1 MPLIYKIFPEESEGG
16 ECLPVPGRNHTL
28 TGRLVSA
35 LGGPWAVLLGIPVI
49 ALLYL
54 MHLRGPDLP
63 HNLAELFSVVVAFGV
78 FMLTWNARRF
88 LDNHFFLFL
97 GIAYLFVGIID
108 SLHALAFD
116 GWIGGR
122 KPHLGEQLWYAAR
135 YLQGVSLV
143 IAPWLAVR
151 KIRPGVTLASF
162 FVATAVLMMTIS
174 GGIFQSW
181 YNRGAHAWFMNVSD
195 FCLFGLGVA
204 AFAMLRRA
212 REHFDGE
219 VFLRLA
225 LSIVFV
231 VVSEVSEGLGRR
243 GFESLYMFGDLFQTL
258 SYYLV
263 YKAVIETG
271 LLRPYDLLFRNLK
284 RSEEVER
291 AARNGLEVRADEWT
305 AELRG
310 INELLSREL
319 VERKIAEQERE
330 MMIELLRMIN
340 RAKGIRELATGLT
353 TLLRERT
360 GCESVGVRYRAGS
373 EYPFIETNRFP
384 DEYAHAGSSLCPA
397 GGEREPA
404 GADRVI
410 PTRECLC
417 GAIVPG
423 EADPSL
429 PAFTGER
436 TFWTNSVSA
445 LLAENGGARRL
456 VVRDRCKRE
465 EFESLA
471 LIPLRSGE
479 TTLGFLQFGDRRKA
493 FFTPEL
499 IARLERMAD
508 HVAVALAQHLAKEA
522 LRESEGRFRSLVE
535 NAPVGILIVREGRV
549 LFRNPGLDRLFG
561 EIPDGARFRDL
572 GSVHPED
579 REKFE
584 RLCEVIEQAD
594 PGWQATELRFT
605 MDEGDPGRQA
615 MRWVYCQAGQI
626 EFRGRAAALV
636 VLDDMTRMKD
646 LEQIVSARE
655 KLSIIGQMAA
665 GIAHEIRNPL
675 SGININVSTLE
686 HVVRNLEAVS
696 PEERR
701 KIGEIVAQAK
711 AASEKIATVIRRV
724 MDFTKSVP
732 PKLDRVDVNQVIREA
747 LEFSSATLRKGGI
760 SVGTELSPG
769 LPRCIAD
776 SRLLEQVLLNLITN
790 AVQAMENE
798 EGRKR
803 LGVATAQENGAVLI
817 RVFDNGPGVPVHL
830 REKIFDPFYTTRK
843 TGHGIGLSFSHRI
856 IENHGG
862 TLTASGSEWGGAEFR
877 IALPLETGRA
887 TA

>member
-1 MPLIYKIFPEESEGG
+1 LAALGRKNTLI
-16 ECLPVPGRNHTL
+16 
-28 TGRLVSA
+28 GRLNSA
-35 LGGPWAVLLGIPVI
+35 LGGPWAILIGIPVI
-49 ALLYL
+49 GSLYL
-54 MHLRGPDLP
+54 MHLRGPSLP
-63 HNLAELFSVVVAFGV
+63 HNLAEMFSVVVAIGI

-97 GIAYLFVGIID
+97 GVAYLFVGIID

-116 GWIGGR
+116 GWIGDGNR
-122 KPHLGEQLWYAAR
+122 NIDMQLWYAAR

-143 IAPWLAVR
+143 IAPWFAVR
-151 KIRPGVTLASF
+151 KIRSGVTF
-162 FVATAVLMMTIS
+162 FAFSAVTVFLLVTIS
-174 GGIFQSW
+174 GGTFHGW
-181 YNRGAHAWFMNVSD
+181 YDRGAHAGIMNVSD
-195 FCLFGLGVA
+195 LCLFGLGVA
-204 AFAMLRRA
+204 ALVMLWRA

-219 VFLRLA
+219 VFLQLA
-225 LSIVFV
+225 LSVVFV
-231 VVSEVSEGLGRR
+231 VVSDMSEGLGRR
-243 GFESLYMFGDLFQTL
+243 GFESFYMFGDLFQAL
-258 SYYLV
+258 SFYLV

-271 LLRPYDLLFRNLK
+271 LVRPYDLVFRNLV
-284 RSEEVER
+284 RSEEE
-291 AARNGLEVRADEWT
+291 AQDARSELEVRVARRT
-305 AELRG
+305 AELRAV
-310 INELLSREL
+310 NARLSQEL
-319 VERKIAEQERE
+319 VERKIAERERE

-353 TLLRERT
+353 MFLRERT
-360 GCESVGVRYRAGS
+360 GCGSVGVRYRAGS
-373 EYPFIETNRFP
+373 GYPFIETTGIL
-384 DEYAHAGSSLCPA
+384 DEYARAGSFLCRL
-397 GGEREPA
+397 GEEREPA
-404 GADRVI
+404 VAERVI

-429 PAFTGER
+429 PGFTGER

-445 LLAENGGARRL
+445 LLAECGGARRL
-456 VVRDRCKRE
+456 AVRDRCKRE
-465 EFESLA
+465 GFESLA
-471 LIPLRSGE
+471 LIPMRSGE
-479 TTLGFLQFGDRRKA
+479 TTLGFVQIGDPRKE

-499 IARLERMAD
+499 IAMLERVAD

-522 LRESEGRFRSLVE
+522 VRESEDRFRSLVE
-535 NAPVGILIVREGRV
+535 NAPVGILIVQEGRI
-549 LFRNPGLDRLFG
+549 LFRNPGLERIIG
-561 EIPDGARFRDL
+561 EAPDGARFRDL

-594 PGWQATELRFT
+594 LAWQPTELRFH
-605 MDEGDPGRQA
+605 MDDGNSGRQA
-615 MRWVYCQAGQI
+615 MRWVYCKTGRIQ
-626 EFRGRAAALV
+626 FRGKTSALV
-636 VLDDMTRMKD
+636 VLDDMTRTKD
-646 LEQIVSARE
+646 LEQIVTTRE

-686 HVVRNLEAVS
+686 HVARNLESVS

-701 KIGEIVAQAK
+701 KIGEIVAQVK

-724 MDFTKSVP
+724 MDFTKPVP
-732 PKLDRVDVNQVIREA
+732 PKLDRVEVNQVVREA

-760 SVGTELSPG
+760 SVGTELSPD

-776 SRLLEQVLLNLITN
+776 PRLLEQVLLNLITN

-798 EGRKR
+798 TGRKR
-803 LGVATAQENGAVLI
+803 LGVATAQENGEVLI
-817 RVFDNGPGVPVHL
+817 RVFDNGPGIPVHL

-843 TGHGIGLSFSHRI
+843 AGHGIGLSFSHRV

-862 TLTASGSEWGGAEFR
+862 TLTATGSEWGGAEFR
-877 IALPLETGRA
+877 ISLPLENERA

>member
-1 MPLIYKIFPEESEGG
+1 L
-16 ECLPVPGRNHTL
+16 
-28 TGRLVSA
+28 
-35 LGGPWAVLLGIPVI
+35 AVLLGIPVI

-108 SLHALAFD
+108 SFHALAFD

-122 KPHLGEQLWYAAR
+122 KPYLGTQLWYAAR
-135 YLQGVSLV
+135 YLQGISLV
-143 IAPWLAVR
+143 IAPWLVVR

-162 FVATAVLMMTIS
+162 FVATAILMMSIS
-174 GGIFQSW
+174 GGIFQGW

-212 REHFDGE
+212 REHFDAE

-258 SYYLV
+258 SFYLV

-271 LLRPYDLLFRNLK
+271 LLRPYDLVFRNLK
-284 RSEEVER
+284 RSEEEAQ
-291 AARNGLEVRADEWT
+291 AARSELEVRVAGRTAD
-305 AELRG
+305 LRDV
-310 INELLSREL
+310 NLRLSREL
-319 VERKIAEQERE
+319 ADRKVAEQERE
-330 MMIELLRMIN
+330 LTIDLLRLVN
-340 RAKGIRELATGLT
+340 GAKSLRELATGLT
-353 TLLRERT
+353 MFLRDRS
-360 GCESVGVRYRAGS
+360 GCESVAIRYRAGS
-373 EYPFIETNRFP
+373 EYPFIETHDFP
-384 DEYAHAGSSLCPA
+384 DEYAHAGISLCSA
-397 GGEREPA
+397 GGDSEPA
-404 GADRVI
+404 GVDRAI
-410 PTRECLC
+410 LTRDCLC

-423 EADPSL
+423 ETDPSL
-429 PAFTGER
+429 PLFTGER
-436 TFWTNSVSA
+436 TFWTNSVTA
-445 LLAENGGARRL
+445 LLADSGGARRL

-465 EFESLA
+465 EFESFA
-471 LIPLRSGE
+471 LIPLRTGE
-479 TTLGFLQFGDRRKA
+479 TTLGFLQFSDRREA

-499 IARLERMAD
+499 IAKFERVAD

-535 NAPVGILIVREGRV
+535 NVPVGILIVREGRI
-549 LFRNPGLDRLFG
+549 LFRNPGLDRFFG
-561 EIPDGARFRDL
+561 EIPDGARFRDV
-572 GSVHPED
+572 GAVHPED
-579 REKFE
+579 LEKFE

-594 PGWQATELRFT
+594 PGGQATELRFN
-605 MDEGDPGRQA
+605 MDEGDAGRQA
-615 MRWVYCQAGQI
+615 MRWVFCQTGRI
-626 EFRGRAAALV
+626 EFRGRIAALV

-646 LEQIVSARE
+646 LEQIVSTRE

-686 HVVRNLEAVS
+686 HVVRNLESVS
-696 PEERR
+696 LEERR

-711 AASEKIATVIRRV
+711 AASEKIASVIRRV
-724 MDFTKSVP
+724 MDFTKPVP
-732 PKLDRVDVNQVIREA
+732 PKLGRVDVNQVVREA
-747 LEFSSATLRKGGI
+747 LDFSSATLRKGEI
-760 SVGTELSPG
+760 SVGTELSPD

-776 SRLLEQVLLNLITN
+776 PRLLEQVLLNLITN

-798 EGRKR
+798 NGQKR
-803 LGVATAQENGAVLI
+803 LGVATAQENGTVLI

-843 TGHGIGLSFSHRI
+843 TGHGIGLSFSHRV

-862 TLTASGSEWGGAEFR
+862 TLTASGNDWGGAEFR
-877 IALPLETGRA
+877 IALPLETGRD

>member
-1 MPLIYKIFPEESEGG
+1 M
-16 ECLPVPGRNHTL
+16 PVPGRNQTL
-28 TGRLVSA
+28 TGRLISA

-49 ALLYL
+49 VIFYL
-54 MHLRGPDLP
+54 MHLHGPSLP
-63 HNLAELFSVVVAFGV
+63 HNLAEMFSVVVAVGI

-108 SLHALAFD
+108 GLHALAFD
-116 GWIGGR
+116 GWIGVGNR
-122 KPHLGEQLWYAAR
+122 HIDTQLWYAAR
-135 YLQGVSLV
+135 YLQGISLV
-143 IAPWLAVR
+143 IAPWFVVR
-151 KIRPGVTLASF
+151 KFRPGVVLAAF
-162 FVATAVLMMTIS
+162 FAATAVLILTIS
-174 GGIFQSW
+174 GGIFQNW
-181 YNRGAHAWFMNVSD
+181 YNRGAHAGIMNMSD
-195 FCLFGLGVA
+195 LCLFGLGVA

-212 REHFDGE
+212 RAQFDGG
-219 VFLRLA
+219 VFLQLA
-225 LSIVFV
+225 LSVVFV

-243 GFESLYMFGDLFQTL
+243 GYESLYMLGDLFQSL
-258 SYYLV
+258 SFYLV

-271 LLRPYDLLFRNLK
+271 LLRPYGIVFRNLK
-284 RSEEVER
+284 RSEEEAQ
-291 AARNGLEVRADEWT
+291 AARNELEVRVAGRT
-305 AELRG
+305 AELRHV
-310 INELLSREL
+310 NVRLSREL
-319 VERKIAEQERE
+319 ADRKVAEQERE
-330 MMIELLRMIN
+330 LTIDLLRLVN
-340 RAKGIRELATGLT
+340 GAKGIRELATGLT
-353 TLLRERT
+353 KFLRDRS
-360 GCESVGVRYRAGS
+360 GCESVAIRYRAGI
-373 EYPFIETNRFP
+373 EYPVIDTHGSP
-384 DEYAHAGSSLCPA
+384 DEYAHAGSSLCPS

-423 EADPSL
+423 EVDPSL
-429 PAFTGER
+429 PAITGER

-445 LLAENGGARRL
+445 LLAESVGSRRL
-456 VVRDRCKRE
+456 VVRDRCRRE

-499 IARLERMAD
+499 IAKLERVAD

-522 LRESEGRFRSLVE
+522 LRESEDRFRSLVE
-535 NAPVGILIVREGRV
+535 NAPVGILIVREGRI

-579 REKFE
+579 VEKFKW
-584 RLCEVIEQAD
+584 LCEVIEEGD
-594 PGWQATELRFT
+594 PGWQATELRFNL
-605 MDEGDPGRQA
+605 DERDAGRQA
-615 MRWVYCQAGQI
+615 TRWVYCQTGQI
-626 EFRGRAAALV
+626 EFRGRTAALV
-636 VLDDMTRMKD
+636 VMDDMTRMKD
-646 LEQIVSARE
+646 LEQIASTRE

-686 HVVRNLEAVS
+686 HVARNLETVS

-701 KIGEIVAQAK
+701 KIGEIVGQAK

-724 MDFTKSVP
+724 MDFTKPVP
-732 PKLDRVDVNQVIREA
+732 PKLDRVDVNQVVREA

-776 SRLLEQVLLNLITN
+776 PSLLEQVLLNLITN

-798 EGRKR
+798 SGRKR
-803 LGVATAQENGAVLI
+803 LGVATAQENGTVLI

-830 REKIFDPFYTTRK
+830 REKIFDPFYTTRRS
-843 TGHGIGLSFSHRI
+843 GHGIGLSFSHRV

-877 IALPLETGRA
+877 IALPLETERA

>member
-1 MPLIYKIFPEESEGG
+1 L
-16 ECLPVPGRNHTL
+16 
-28 TGRLVSA
+28 
-35 LGGPWAVLLGIPVI
+35 
-49 ALLYL
+49 
-54 MHLRGPDLP
+54 
-63 HNLAELFSVVVAFGV
+63 
-78 FMLTWNARRF
+78 
-88 LDNHFFLFL
+88 
-97 GIAYLFVGIID
+97 
-108 SLHALAFD
+108 
-116 GWIGGR
+116 
-122 KPHLGEQLWYAAR
+122 
-135 YLQGVSLV
+135 
-143 IAPWLAVR
+143 
-151 KIRPGVTLASF
+151 SF
-162 FVATAVLMMTIS
+162 
-174 GGIFQSW
+174 
-181 YNRGAHAWFMNVSD
+181 
-195 FCLFGLGVA
+195 
-204 AFAMLRRA
+204 
-212 REHFDGE
+212 
-219 VFLRLA
+219 
-225 LSIVFV
+225 
-231 VVSEVSEGLGRR
+231 
-243 GFESLYMFGDLFQTL
+243 
-258 SYYLV
+258 YLV

-271 LLRPYDLLFRNLK
+271 LLRPYNLVFRNLM
-284 RSEEVER
+284 RSEEE
-291 AARNGLEVRADEWT
+291 AQDARSELEVRVARRT
-305 AELRG
+305 AELRDV
-310 INELLSREL
+310 NARLSLELAD
-319 VERKIAEQERE
+319 RKVAEQERE
-330 MMIELLRMIN
+330 LTIDLLRMIN

-353 TLLRERT
+353 MFLRERT

-373 EYPFIETNRFP
+373 GYPFIDTTRFP
-384 DEYAHAGSSLCPA
+384 AEYAHAGSSLCPA
-397 GGEREPA
+397 GEEGEPA
-404 GADRVI
+404 GEGRVI

-429 PAFTGER
+429 PGFTGER

-445 LLAENGGARRL
+445 LLAECGSVRRL
-456 VVRDRCKRE
+456 AVRDRCKRE
-465 EFESLA
+465 GFESLA

-479 TTLGFLQFGDRRKA
+479 TTLGFLQIGDRRKA

-499 IARLERMAD
+499 LAKLERVAD
-508 HVAVALAQHLAKEA
+508 HVSVALARHLAKEA

-535 NAPVGILIVREGRV
+535 NAPVGILIVREGRI
-549 LFRNPGLDRLFG
+549 LFRNPVLDRIFG

-572 GSVHPED
+572 GSVHLED

-584 RLCEVIEQAD
+584 RLCEGIEQAD
-594 PGWQATELRFT
+594 IGWQATELRFH
-605 MDEGDPGRQA
+605 MGEGDPGRQT

-626 EFRGRAAALV
+626 EFWGRTAVLV

-646 LEQIVSARE
+646 LEQIVSTRE

-686 HVVRNLEAVS
+686 HVARNLEAVS

-732 PKLDRVDVNQVIREA
+732 PKLDRVDVNQVVREA

-760 SVGTELSPG
+760 SAGTELSPD

-776 SRLLEQVLLNLITN
+776 PRLLEQVLLNLITN

-798 EGRKR
+798 TGRKR
-803 LGVATAQENGAVLI
+803 LGVATAQENGTILI

-843 TGHGIGLSFSHRI
+843 AGHGIGLSFSHRV

>member
-1 MPLIYKIFPEESEGG
+1 
-16 ECLPVPGRNHTL
+16 LPVPGRKHAL

-35 LGGPWAVLLGIPVI
+35 LGGPWAVRLGFPVI
-49 ALLYL
+49 ALFYW
-54 MHLRGPDLP
+54 MHLRRPSLP
-63 HNLAELFSVVVAFGV
+63 HDLAEMFSIVVAVGI

-88 LDNHFFLFL
+88 LDNHCFLFL

-108 SLHALAFD
+108 CLHALTFD
-116 GWIGGR
+116 KGFGSER
-122 KPHLGEQLWYAAR
+122 NLDTQLWYAAR

-143 IAPWLAVR
+143 IAPWFAVR
-151 KIRPGVTLASF
+151 RIRPGVTLAAF
-162 FVATAVLMMTIS
+162 FAITAVLMAVIT
-174 GGIFQSW
+174 GGTFQSW
-181 YNRGAHAWFMNVSD
+181 YDRGAHIWFMNVND
-195 FCLFGLGVA
+195 FVLFGLGVA

-212 REHFDGE
+212 REHFDEE

-231 VVSEVSEGLGRR
+231 VVSGVSEGLGMR
-243 GFESLYMFGDLFQTL
+243 GFESFYMFGDLFKAL
-258 SYYLV
+258 SFYLV

-291 AARNGLEVRADEWT
+291 AARNGLEVRAGEWT

-310 INELLSREL
+310 VNELLSREM

-330 MMIELLRMIN
+330 MTIELLRMIN

-373 EYPFIETNRFP
+373 EYPFIEANRFP

-397 GGEREPA
+397 GRERKPA
-404 GADRVI
+404 GADRGI

-423 EADPSL
+423 EADRSL
-429 PAFTGER
+429 PGFTGER
-436 TFWTNSVSA
+436 TFWTNSISA
-445 LLAENGGARRL
+445 LLAERGGANRL
-456 VVRDRCKRE
+456 VVRDRCTRE

-471 LIPLRSGE
+471 LVPLRSGG

-499 IARLERMAD
+499 IAKLERVAD

-522 LRESEGRFRSLVE
+522 LQESEGRFRSLVE
-535 NAPVGILIVREGRV
+535 NAPVGILIVREGRI
-549 LFRNPGLDRLFG
+549 LFRNPGFERLFG

-584 RLCEVIEQAD
+584 RLCEGIEQAD
-594 PGWQATELRFT
+594 PGWQATELRFN
-605 MDEGDPGRQA
+605 MDEGDPGRQT
-615 MRWVYCQAGQI
+615 MRWVYFQAGRI
-626 EFRGRAAALV
+626 EFRGRIAALV

-646 LEQIVSARE
+646 LEQIVSTRE

-686 HVVRNLEAVS
+686 HVARNLETVS

-701 KIGEIVAQAK
+701 KIGEIVGQAK

-732 PKLDRVDVNQVIREA
+732 PKLDRVDVNQVVREA

-760 SVGTELSPG
+760 SVGTELSPD

-776 SRLLEQVLLNLITN
+776 PRLLEQVLLNLITN

-798 EGRKR
+798 NGQKR

-817 RVFDNGPGVPVHL
+817 RVFDNGPGVPAHL

-843 TGHGIGLSFSHRI
+843 TGHGIGLSFSHRV

-862 TLTASGSEWGGAEFR
+862 TLSASGNDWGGAEFR
-877 IALPLETGRA
+877 IALPVETEGSGA
-887 TA
+887 

>member
-1 MPLIYKIFPEESEGG
+1 
-16 ECLPVPGRNHTL
+16 
-28 TGRLVSA
+28 
-35 LGGPWAVLLGIPVI
+35 
-49 ALLYL
+49 
-54 MHLRGPDLP
+54 
-63 HNLAELFSVVVAFGV
+63 
-78 FMLTWNARRF
+78 
-88 LDNHFFLFL
+88 
-97 GIAYLFVGIID
+97 
-108 SLHALAFD
+108 
-116 GWIGGR
+116 
-122 KPHLGEQLWYAAR
+122 
-135 YLQGVSLV
+135 
-143 IAPWLAVR
+143 
-151 KIRPGVTLASF
+151 
-162 FVATAVLMMTIS
+162 
-174 GGIFQSW
+174 
-181 YNRGAHAWFMNVSD
+181 
-195 FCLFGLGVA
+195 
-204 AFAMLRRA
+204 MLRRA
-212 REHFDGE
+212 REHFDEE

-231 VVSEVSEGLGRR
+231 VVSGVSEGLGMR
-243 GFESLYMFGDLFQTL
+243 GFDSLFLFGDLFKAL
-258 SYYLV
+258 SFYLV

-284 RSEEVER
+284 RSEEEAR
-291 AARNGLEVRADEWT
+291 AARTGLEVRVDEWT

-310 INELLSREL
+310 VNELLSREL
-319 VERKIAEQERE
+319 AERKIAEQERE
-330 MMIELLRMIN
+330 MMIELLRLIN

-360 GCESVGVRYRAGS
+360 GCESVGSGTAQARSTPSSRPTDSRTSTPMTGA
-373 EYPFIETNRFP
+373 
-384 DEYAHAGSSLCPA
+384 SLCPA

-429 PAFTGER
+429 PVFTGER

-445 LLAENGGARRL
+445 LLAERGGVRRL

-499 IARLERMAD
+499 IAKLERVAD

-522 LRESEGRFRSLVE
+522 LRESEDRFRSLVE
-535 NAPVGILIVREGRV
+535 NAPVGILIVREGRI

-605 MDEGDPGRQA
+605 MDEGDAGRQA

-626 EFRGRAAALV
+626 EFRGRTAALV

-646 LEQIVSARE
+646 LEQIVSTRE

-686 HVVRNLEAVS
+686 HVVRQPGDGLPA
-696 PEERR
+696 RR
-701 KIGEIVAQAK
+701 GE
-711 AASEKIATVIRRV
+711 
-724 MDFTKSVP
+724 
-732 PKLDRVDVNQVIREA
+732 
-747 LEFSSATLRKGGI
+747 SSARSYRRREPPRTR
-760 SVGTELSPG
+760 SP
-769 LPRCIAD
+769 P
-776 SRLLEQVLLNLITN
+776 
-790 AVQAMENE
+790 
-798 EGRKR
+798 
-803 LGVATAQENGAVLI
+803 
-817 RVFDNGPGVPVHL
+817 
-830 REKIFDPFYTTRK
+830 
-843 TGHGIGLSFSHRI
+843 
-856 IENHGG
+856 
-862 TLTASGSEWGGAEFR
+862 
-877 IALPLETGRA
+877 
-887 TA
+887 

>member
-1 MPLIYKIFPEESEGG
+1 MYPHGKI
-16 ECLPVPGRNHTL
+16 L
-28 TGRLVSA
+28 T
-35 LGGPWAVLLGIPVI
+35 
-49 ALLYL
+49 
-54 MHLRGPDLP
+54 
-63 HNLAELFSVVVAFGV
+63 HNLAEMFCVVVAVGI
-78 FMLTWNARRF
+78 FMLTWNARQF
-88 LDNHFFLFL
+88 IDTDYFLFL
-97 GIAYLFVGIID
+97 GIAYLFVGVID
-108 SLHALAFD
+108 CLHALAFD
-116 GWIGGR
+116 GWLDGKGGDFDTY
-122 KPHLGEQLWYAAR
+122 LWFCAR

-143 IAPWLAVR
+143 IAPWFTVH
-151 KIRPGVTLASF
+151 KIHPRATFAAF
-162 FVATAVLMMTIS
+162 FA
-174 GGIFQSW
+174 
-181 YNRGAHAWFMNVSD
+181 
-195 FCLFGLGVA
+195 VA
-204 AFAMLRRA
+204 ATLVAVVYAEGFPIW
-212 REHFDGE
+212 RELEGNLAFRNANIVVLCGLAIGAVVTHFRMRERFDEE
-219 VFLRLA
+219 VFLLLVVVAVFLGVSDGLAMEGHEDLYLLGDYLKA
-225 LSIVFV
+225 LSFYV
-231 VVSEVSEGLGRR
+231 L
-243 GFESLYMFGDLFQTL
+243 
-258 SYYLV
+258 
-263 YKAVIETG
+263 YKAVVETG
-271 LLRPYDLLFRNLK
+271 LLRPYDILFRNLK
-284 RSEEVER
+284 RSEEVAR
-291 AARNGLEVRADEWT
+291 AARTGLEARADEWT

-310 INELLSREL
+310 VNELLSREL

-340 RAKGIRELATGLT
+340 RAKGLRELATGLT
-353 TLLRERT
+353 MFLKDRS
-360 GCESVGVRYRAGS
+360 GCESVAIRYRAGT
-373 EYPFIETNRFP
+373 EYPFIETHGLP
-384 DEYAHAGSSLCPA
+384 DEYAHAGSFVCPA
-397 GGEREPA
+397 GGEREA
-404 GADRVI
+404 AAADRVI

-429 PAFTGER
+429 PVFTGER

-445 LLAENGGARRL
+445 LLAEHGGVRRL

-493 FFTPEL
+493 FFTQEV
-499 IARLERMAD
+499 IAKLERVAD

-535 NAPVGILIVREGRV
+535 NAPVGILIVREGRI
-549 LFRNPGLDRLFG
+549 LFRNPGLARLFG

-579 REKFE
+579 RERFE
-584 RLCEVIEQAD
+584 RLCEAIEQAD
-594 PGWQATELRFT
+594 PVWKATELRFT
-605 MDEGDPGRQA
+605 MDEGDPGRHA

-626 EFRGRAAALV
+626 EFRGRTAALV

-686 HVVRNLEAVS
+686 HVVRNLEGVS
-696 PEERR
+696 PEERG
-701 KIGEIVAQAK
+701 KLGEIVSQAK
-711 AASEKIATVIRRV
+711 AASDKIATVIRRV
-724 MDFTKSVP
+724 MDFSKPVP

-747 LEFSSATLRKGGI
+747 LEFSSATLRKSGI
-760 SVGTELSPG
+760 EVEISLLPG
-769 LPRCIAD
+769 LPKCTAD
-776 SRLLEQVLLNLITN
+776 PRLLEQVLLNLITN
-790 AVQAMENE
+790 AVQALENV

-803 LGVATAQENGAVLI
+803 LGVASVLEAGAVLL

-862 TLTASGSEWGGAEFR
+862 TLSASVNDWGGAEFR
-877 IALPLETGRA
+877 ITLPLETEGSGA
-887 TA
+887 

>member
-1 MPLIYKIFPEESEGG
+1 MA
-16 ECLPVPGRNHTL
+16 VPGRENTL
-28 TGRLVSA
+28 TDRLISA
-35 LGGPWAVLLGIPVI
+35 LGGPRAILIGIPVI
-49 ALLYL
+49 GLFYL
-54 MHLRGPDLP
+54 MHLRGPSLP
-63 HNLAELFSVVVAFGV
+63 HNLAEMFSVVVAVGI

-97 GIAYLFVGIID
+97 GVAYLFVGIID

-116 GWIGGR
+116 GWIGVGNR
-122 KPHLGEQLWYAAR
+122 HIDTQLWYTAR

-143 IAPWLAVR
+143 IAPWFAVR
-151 KIRPGVTLASF
+151 KIRPGVTF
-162 FVATAVLMMTIS
+162 FAFSATTALLLVTIS
-174 GGIFQSW
+174 GGTFQGL
-181 YNRGAHAWFMNVSD
+181 YDRGAHAGVMNVSD
-195 FCLFGLGVA
+195 LCLFGLGVA
-204 AFAMLRRA
+204 ALVMLWRA

-219 VFLRLA
+219 VFLQLA
-225 LSIVFV
+225 LSVVFV
-231 VVSEVSEGLGRR
+231 VVSDVSEGLGRR
-243 GFESLYMFGDLFQTL
+243 GFESFYMFGDLFQAL
-258 SYYLV
+258 SFYLV

-271 LLRPYDLLFRNLK
+271 LVRPYDLVFRNLM
-284 RSEEVER
+284 RSEEE
-291 AARNGLEVRADEWT
+291 AQDARSELEVRVARRT
-305 AELRG
+305 AELRAV
-310 INELLSREL
+310 NARLSQEL
-319 VERKIAEQERE
+319 VERKIAERERE

-353 TLLRERT
+353 MFLRERT

-373 EYPFIETNRFP
+373 GYPFVETTRFP
-384 DEYAHAGSSLCPA
+384 DEYAHAGSFLCPV

-404 GADRVI
+404 VAERVI

-429 PAFTGER
+429 PGFTGER

-445 LLAENGGARRL
+445 LLAECGGARRL
-456 VVRDRCKRE
+456 AVRDRCKRE
-465 EFESLA
+465 GFESLA
-471 LIPLRSGE
+471 LIPMRSGE
-479 TTLGFLQFGDRRKA
+479 TTLGFVQVGDPREG

-499 IARLERMAD
+499 IAKLERVAD

-522 LRESEGRFRSLVE
+522 VRESEDRFRSLVE
-535 NAPVGILIVREGRV
+535 NAPVGILIVQEGRI
-549 LFRNPGLDRLFG
+549 LFHNPGLDRILG

-594 PGWQATELRFT
+594 LAWQPTELRFH
-605 MDEGDPGRQA
+605 MDDGNSGRQA
-615 MRWVYCQAGQI
+615 MRWVYCKTGRIQ
-626 EFRGRAAALV
+626 FRGKTSALV
-636 VLDDMTRMKD
+636 VLDDMTRTKD
-646 LEQIVSARE
+646 LEQIVSTRE

-686 HVVRNLEAVS
+686 HVVRNLESVS

-701 KIGEIVAQAK
+701 KVGEIVAQAK

-724 MDFTKSVP
+724 MDFTKPVP
-732 PKLDRVDVNQVIREA
+732 PKLDRVDVNQVVREA

-760 SVGTELSPG
+760 SVGTELSPD

-776 SRLLEQVLLNLITN
+776 PRLLEQVLLNLITN

-798 EGRKR
+798 TGRKR
-803 LGVATAQENGAVLI
+803 LGVATAQENGEVII
-817 RVFDNGPGVPVHL
+817 RVFDNGPGIPVHL

-843 TGHGIGLSFSHRI
+843 AGHGIGLSFSHRV

-862 TLTASGSEWGGAEFR
+862 TLTASGSECGGAEFR
-877 IALPLETGRA
+877 ITLPLDNERA

>member
-1 MPLIYKIFPEESEGG
+1 M
-16 ECLPVPGRNHTL
+16 
-28 TGRLVSA
+28 TGRLISA
-35 LGGPWAVLLGIPVI
+35 LGGPWAVLLGLPVI

-122 KPHLGEQLWYAAR
+122 KAQLGEQLWYAAR

-143 IAPWLAVR
+143 IAPWLTVR

-162 FVATAVLMMTIS
+162 FIATAFLMMTIS
-174 GGIFQSW
+174 GGTFQGW
-181 YNRGAHAWFMNVSD
+181 YDRETHAWFMNVSD

-212 REHFDGE
+212 REHFDGQ

-243 GFESLYMFGDLFQTL
+243 GFESLYLFGDLFQTL

-284 RSEEVER
+284 RSEEVAR
-291 AARNGLEVRADEWT
+291 AARTGLEARADEWT

-310 INELLSREL
+310 VNELLSREL

-340 RAKGIRELATGLT
+340 RAKSIRELATGLM

-384 DEYAHAGSSLCPA
+384 DEYAHAGSFVCPA
-397 GGEREPA
+397 GGEKEA
-404 GADRVI
+404 AAADRVI

-423 EADPSL
+423 EADESFPV
-429 PAFTGER
+429 FTGER
-436 TFWTNSVSA
+436 TFWTNSISA
-445 LLAENGGARRL
+445 LLAERGGVRRL
-456 VVRDRCKRE
+456 VVRDQCKRE

-493 FFTPEL
+493 FFTHEL
-499 IARLERMAD
+499 IAKLERVAD

-522 LRESEGRFRSLVE
+522 LRESEDRFRSLVE
-535 NAPVGILIVREGRV
+535 NAPVGILIVREGRI
-549 LFRNPGLDRLFG
+549 LFRNPGLARLFG

-579 REKFE
+579 RERFE
-584 RLCEVIEQAD
+584 RLCEAIEQAN
-594 PGWQATELRFT
+594 PGWKATELRFT
-605 MDEGDPGRQA
+605 MDEGDPGRHA
-615 MRWVYCQAGQI
+615 MRWVYCQGGQI
-626 EFRGRAAALV
+626 EFRGRTAALV

-686 HVVRNLEAVS
+686 HVVRNLEGVS
-696 PEERR
+696 PEERG
-701 KIGEIVAQAK
+701 KLGEIVSQAK
-711 AASEKIATVIRRV
+711 AASDKIATVIRRV
-724 MDFTKSVP
+724 MDFSKPVP

-747 LEFSSATLRKGGI
+747 LEFSSATLRKSGI
-760 SVGTELSPG
+760 EVEISLLPG
-769 LPRCIAD
+769 LPKCTAD
-776 SRLLEQVLLNLITN
+776 PRLLEQVLLNLITN
-790 AVQAMENE
+790 AVQALENV

-803 LGVATAQENGAVLI
+803 LGVASVLEAGAVLL

-862 TLTASGSEWGGAEFR
+862 TLSASVNDWGGAEFR
-877 IALPLETGRA
+877 ITLPLETEGSGA
-887 TA
+887 